1 MSVSIQF
8 LGAAETVTGSC
19 YLVQYGE
26 IKFLV
31 DCGMFQ
37 GPDVEERNLLDF
49 DFDASTIDFA
59 LLTHTHIDHSGML
72 PKLTKFGFRGP
83 IYATAHTIQLAT
95 ILMLDS
101 AKIQENNF
109 REGIP
114 WKHAGQ
120 VKLVYNTADAE
131 QAISQLSAISM
142 GESFAPVQGINVTY
156 VKAAHVLGA
165 ASIEIEMDGKVFVF
179 SGDIGRRNHEVIG
192 GFDLEHKRE
201 VDYIIMEALYGGE
214 LHPERQESVSEMMTA
229 IKETLDNDGSVFIP
243 CFAVQRTQEILHD
256 IKIAKQAGVIAADVP
271 VYLDSPMAQ
280 RVTNVYSQALDHSED
295 SLFDFPGLKYI
306 RNYRQSQKIS
316 RKPRQ
321 IIIAGS
327 GMASGGRIVE
337 HLMANLGNSRNLV
350 CFVGYQAE
358 ATLGRELTELTTES
372 GSDRSVVI
380 NDKTIRVHARILHMR
395 GFSAHGDTN
404 DYLTW
409 VSRYNSP
416 KLKQIF
422 LVHAEPE
429 RAEALQEELNTKH
442 IDHPV
447 IAKWK
452 EVVEL
457 ER

>member
-1 MSVSIQF
+1 MSTSIQF

-19 YLVQYGE
+19 YLVQHDDV
-26 IKFLV
+26 KFLV

-83 IYATAHTIQLAT
+83 IYTTTHTIQLAV

-101 AKIQENNF
+101 AKIQENNY

-114 WKHAGQ
+114 WKHAGKVQ
-120 VKLVYNTADAE
+120 LVYNTADAE
-131 QAISQLSAISM
+131 QAISQLSAVNMGDMFTPAKDIS
-142 GESFAPVQGINVTY
+142 VTF

-165 ASIEIEMDGKVFVF
+165 ASIEIEMGGEVFVF
-179 SGDIGRRNHEVIG
+179 SGDIGRQNHDLIG
-192 GFDLEHKRE
+192 GFDLNYKRE
-201 VDYIIMEALYGGE
+201 VDYIVMESLYGGE
-214 LHPERQESVSEMMTA
+214 YHPERRESVAEMMTA
-229 IKETLDNDGSVFIP
+229 IKETLDNGGSVFIP
-243 CFAVQRTQEILHD
+243 CFAVQRTQEILND
-256 IKIAKQAGVIAADVP
+256 IKIAKQAGVIDAETL

-280 RVTNVYSQALDHSED
+280 RVTNIYSQALDHSED

-316 RKPRQ
+316 RKPGQ

-327 GMASGGRIVE
+327 GMADGGRIVE
-337 HLMANLGNSRNLV
+337 HLMANLGNSRNLI

-358 ATLGRELTELTTES
+358 ATLGRELTDLAAKSTR
-372 GSDRSVVI
+372 GSTVVI
-380 NDKTIRVHARILHMR
+380 NDKEVKVNARIIHMH
-395 GFSAHGDTN
+395 GFSAHGDTG
-404 DYLTW
+404 DYLAW
-409 VSRYNSP
+409 VERYNSP
-416 KLKQIF
+416 RLKQIF

-429 RAEALQEELNTKH
+429 RAEALQEILNSKQ

-452 EVVEL
+452 DTVEL
-457 ER
+457 K

>member
-1 MSVSIQF
+1 MSTSIQF

-19 YLVQYGE
+19 YLVQHEGV
-26 IKFLV
+26 KFLV

-37 GPDVEERNLLDF
+37 GPDVEERNLFDF

-59 LLTHTHIDHSGML
+59 LLTHTHIDHSGMM

-83 IYATAHTIQLAT
+83 IYATPHTIQLAT

-101 AKIQENNF
+101 AKIQENNY

-114 WKHAGQ
+114 WKHAGKVQ
-120 VKLVYNTADAE
+120 LVYNTADAE
-131 QAISQLSAISM
+131 QAISQLSAVNM
-142 GESFAPVQGINVTY
+142 DDLFTPAKGINVTF

-165 ASIEIEMDGKVFVF
+165 ASIEIEMGGEVFVF
-179 SGDIGRRNHEVIG
+179 SGDIGRQNHDLIG
-192 GFDLEHKRE
+192 GFDLDHKRE
-201 VDYIIMEALYGGE
+201 VDYIVMESLYGGE
-214 LHPERQESVSEMMTA
+214 YHPKRQESVAEMMTA
-229 IKETLDNDGSVFIP
+229 IKETLESDGSVFIP
-243 CFAVQRTQEILHD
+243 CFAVQRTQEILND
-256 IKIAKQAGVIAADVP
+256 LKIAKQSGVIGGDVP

-280 RVTNVYSQALDHSED
+280 RVTNIYSQALDHSED

-316 RKPRQ
+316 RKSGQ

-337 HLMANLGNSRNLV
+337 HLMANLGNSKNLV

-358 ATLGRELTELTTES
+358 ATLGRELTELEGS
-372 GSDRSVVI
+372 GVKSVVI
-380 NDKTIRVHARILHMR
+380 NDKDIKVNARIMHMH
-395 GFSAHGDTN
+395 GFSAHGDTG
-404 DYLTW
+404 DYLSW
-409 VSRYNSP
+409 VERYNSP
-416 KLKQIF
+416 RLKQIF

-429 RAEALQEELNTKH
+429 RAEALQEVLNSKQ

-447 IAKWK
+447 IARWK
-452 EVVEL
+452 ERIEL
-457 ER
+457 N